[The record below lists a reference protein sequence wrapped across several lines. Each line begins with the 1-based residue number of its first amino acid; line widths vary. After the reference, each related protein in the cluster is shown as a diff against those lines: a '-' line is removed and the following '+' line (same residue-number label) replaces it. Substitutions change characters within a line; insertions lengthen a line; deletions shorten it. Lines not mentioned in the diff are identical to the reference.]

1 MNYERRII
9 VFALFMSIPSVA
21 CLLWV
26 VWTADWA
33 SRLPSTAAI
42 AMTAIIVGLWAAMLR
57 MLRQG
62 INRPLHTFS
71 NLIAALREGDY
82 SIGARSLG
90 EGDAMSEVTAEL
102 NSLVAMLR
110 EERLGALE
118 ATALLQTVMAEID
131 VSIFT
136 FDEDRK
142 LRLVNRSGE
151 RLLER
156 PKERIL
162 NAHADELGL
171 VDFLDGASP
180 RTEQQDF
187 PGASGRWRISH
198 TFFREKGMPHQLLVI
213 SDVSREL
220 REEERQAWQRL
231 VRVLGHE
238 LNNSLAP
245 IKSIAGSLRDLVRR
259 EPPPSDLREDLEQGL
274 DVVSS
279 RAESLDRFMSNYA
292 RLARLPEPRLA
303 PLDLG
308 ELIRRVADLETRAPV
323 VVRAGEALSLS
334 ADGDQL
340 EQAMI
345 NLIRNAMDAA
355 LEANADAPEV
365 EIGWSLL
372 AGRVEL
378 WVSDNGL
385 GLANTANLFV
395 PFFTT
400 KPEGNGIGLALC
412 RQIAEAHRGSLTLEN
427 RDGASGCV
435 ARLRLPR

>member
-1 MNYERRII
+1 MLESNSHHPRIL
-9 VFALFMSIPSVA
+9 VADDQKDVREALR
-21 CLLWV
+21 LLFKGEGFRTEAV
-26 VWTADWA
+26 DSPAGA
-33 SRLPSTAAI
+33 L
-42 AMTAIIVGLWAAMLR
+42 
-57 MLRQG
+57 
-62 INRPLHTFS
+62 
-71 NLIAALREGDY
+71 AALEQSEFDVVLMDLNY
-82 SIGARSLG
+82 AR
-90 EGDAMSEVTAEL
+90 DT
-102 NSLVAMLR
+102 
-110 EERLGALE
+110 
-118 ATALLQTVMAEID
+118 T
-131 VSIFT
+131 
-136 FDEDRK
+136 
-142 LRLVNRSGE
+142 
-151 RLLER
+151 
-156 PKERIL
+156 
-162 NAHADELGL
+162 
-171 VDFLDGASP
+171 
-180 RTEQQDF
+180 
-187 PGASGRWRISH
+187 SGRWRISH

-412 RQIAEAHRGSLTLEN
+412 RQIAEAHSGSLTLEN

>member
-1 MNYERRII
+1 
-9 VFALFMSIPSVA
+9 
-21 CLLWV
+21 
-26 VWTADWA
+26 
-33 SRLPSTAAI
+33 
-42 AMTAIIVGLWAAMLR
+42 
-57 MLRQG
+57 
-62 INRPLHTFS
+62 
-71 NLIAALREGDY
+71 
-82 SIGARSLG
+82 
-90 EGDAMSEVTAEL
+90 MSEVTAEL

-118 ATALLQTVMAEID
+118 ATALLQTVMVEID

-136 FDEDRK
+136 FDQDRK

-151 RLLER
+151 RLLDR

-162 NAHADELGL
+162 SARAEDLGL
-171 VDFLDGASP
+171 VDFLDGVSP
-180 RTEQQDF
+180 RTEPRDF
-187 PGASGRWRISH
+187 PNASGRWRISH
-198 TFFREKGMPHQLLVI
+198 TSFREKGKPHQLLVI

-259 EPPPSDLREDLEQGL
+259 EPPPPDLREDLEQGL

-292 RLARLPEPRLA
+292 RLARLPEPKLE
-303 PLDLG
+303 PLELG

-323 VVRAGEALSLS
+323 TVRAGEAVSLS

-355 LEANADAPEV
+355 MEANPDAPEV

-400 KPEGNGIGLALC
+400 KPDGNGIGLALC
-412 RQIAEAHRGSLTLEN
+412 RQIAEAHSGSLTLEN
-427 RDGASGCV
+427 RVGANGCI